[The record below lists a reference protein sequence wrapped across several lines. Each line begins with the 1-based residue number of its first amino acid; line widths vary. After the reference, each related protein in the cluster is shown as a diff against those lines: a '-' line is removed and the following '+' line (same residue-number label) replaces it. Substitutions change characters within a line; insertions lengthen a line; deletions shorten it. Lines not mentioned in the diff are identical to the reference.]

1 MNARQIALPPD
12 AHHRPLPLGIVS
24 CNSPQRAAG
33 FIPAVS
39 GTTALAAENL
49 SCALPESQFRHG
61 QKTESGVVRG
71 ERDCAGINPATRLG
85 EPMCTDRCPLREG
98 RSEGRSTLGVGR
110 SMFDVLRDR
119 PPKRGRA
126 GRPGSAVR
134 VLSPAG
140 ASLRSSPGH
149 PLLRL
154 SDPLLTR
161 YHLSVV
167 VALLLFSASPAFAQ
181 RETRIRSL
189 PETPLPFVT
198 TCVAPAA
205 RMAAVSDVA
214 GMLAVAH
221 RPKSPAHLSIFR
233 LDAQGQMAAGEPAP
247 LTLPKPAAL
256 GDRPNQ
262 VLGLACHPRFPL
274 LYIWQD
280 VPPND
285 PPTTAIDPAQSAEF
299 DHLLVYSLEET
310 PPRLLLATARGP
322 DFHCGA
328 VVGGFALDGAA
339 ARLYVPNMQRPGP
352 MKNMVPAV
360 GWLNIAP
367 DGLPALVDANAAP
380 ATHAAAAPA
389 TANPAPAPPLAP
401 PEAAASRAARLPV
414 LEAAKAPGA
423 AQTLSKFLESAPTT
437 FSDWPSPFS
446 YAPFNDDAV
455 LTASFSGPV
464 SWVLSDRLGRFG
476 YFFLH
481 PYLAYRYRLVAH
493 PRQPSAYV
501 ITVAYDGRIVRLEHA
516 EGYFTLTPQA
526 VLIDNAVIHSP
537 PLVLVKTNQL
547 AVGTAG
553 RICLVDLDT
562 EGRLQ
567 GKGVQMTVNN
577 PQIEALAWS
586 ERFGR
591 LYVPVEKT
599 P

>member
-1 MNARQIALPPD
+1 
-12 AHHRPLPLGIVS
+12 
-24 CNSPQRAAG
+24 
-33 FIPAVS
+33 
-39 GTTALAAENL
+39 
-49 SCALPESQFRHG
+49 
-61 QKTESGVVRG
+61 
-71 ERDCAGINPATRLG
+71 
-85 EPMCTDRCPLREG
+85 
-98 RSEGRSTLGVGR
+98 
-110 SMFDVLRDR
+110 
-119 PPKRGRA
+119 
-126 GRPGSAVR
+126 
-134 VLSPAG
+134 
-140 ASLRSSPGH
+140 
-149 PLLRL
+149 
-154 SDPLLTR
+154 
-161 YHLSVV
+161 
-167 VALLLFSASPAFAQ
+167 LFFFAASPAFAQ
-181 RETRIRSL
+181 RELRIRSL
-189 PETPLPFVT
+189 PEMSLPFVT

-205 RMAAVSDVA
+205 RMAAVNDVA
-214 GMLAVAH
+214 GVLAVAH

-233 LDAQGQMAAGEPAP
+233 LDAQGQVAAGEPTP

-285 PPTTAIDPAQSAEF
+285 PPTMAIDPAQSAEF

-310 PPRLLLATARGP
+310 PTRLLLATARGP

-328 VVGGFALDGAA
+328 VVGGFALDGPAG
-339 ARLYVPNMQRPGP
+339 RLYVPNMQRPGP
-352 MKNMVPAV
+352 MKNMIPAV
-360 GWLNIAP
+360 GWLNIAA
-367 DGLPALVDANAAP
+367 DGLPALADANAA
-380 ATHAAAAPA
+380 ATAAAAAPA
-389 TANPAPAPPLAP
+389 SASPAPAVPALAL
-401 PEAAASRAARLPV
+401 PEAAASRAARLPA
-414 LEAAKAPGA
+414 LEAAKTPGA
-423 AQTLSKFLESAPTT
+423 AQTLAKFLESAPTT

-446 YAPFNDDAV
+446 YAPLTEDAV
-455 LTASFSGPV
+455 LTTSYSGPV

-476 YFFLH
+476 YYFLH
-481 PYLAYRYRLVAH
+481 PYLAYRYRIAAH
-493 PRQPSAYV
+493 PRLPAAYV

-516 EGYFTLTPQA
+516 EGYFTLMPQA
-526 VLIDNAVIHSP
+526 VLIDNAVIHSV
-537 PLVLVKTNQL
+537 PLVLTKTNQL